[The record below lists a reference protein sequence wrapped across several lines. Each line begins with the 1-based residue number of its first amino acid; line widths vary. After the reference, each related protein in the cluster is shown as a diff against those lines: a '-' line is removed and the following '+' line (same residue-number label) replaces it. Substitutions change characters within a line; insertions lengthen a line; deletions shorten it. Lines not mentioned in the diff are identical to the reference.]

1 MRAPRVH
8 ARDDSADRRR
18 YAPRME
24 TDIVSAN
31 EAFYAAF
38 RDEDID
44 AMDRLWAQHA
54 PVACVHPGWP
64 PLIGRDQVMASWRA
78 IMSSG
83 APPIRCGVARVL
95 MLGDVAQV
103 VCEEHVGAD
112 RVIATNVFVREE
124 GRWAMVH
131 HHGSHLVARARAED
145 VVVEL
150 EDEEDDDDEAD
161 DGGDPPI
168 GPN

>member
-1 MRAPRVH
+1 M
-8 ARDDSADRRR
+8 DL
-18 YAPRME
+18 
-24 TDIVSAN
+24 DIIGAN

-38 RDEDID
+38 RDEDLA
-44 AMDRLWAQHA
+44 AMEHVWAQRA

-78 IMSSG
+78 IMTGG
-83 APPIRCGVARVL
+83 APAIRCTDARVL

-103 VCEEHVGAD
+103 VCEEHVGGE
-112 RVIATNVFVREE
+112 RVIATNVFVRED

-131 HHGSHLVARARAED
+131 HHGSHLVARSVPEPDDSDDDED
-145 VVVEL
+145 L
-150 EDEEDDDDEAD
+150 STDDDDSE
-161 DGGDPPI
+161 PPL

>member
-1 MRAPRVH
+1 MGGGAPGE
-8 ARDDSADRRR
+8 RR
-18 YAPRME
+18 YARAMSE
-24 TDIVSAN
+24 EMDIVTAN
-31 EAFYAAF
+31 ESFYEAF
-38 RDEDID
+38 RGEDLE
-44 AMDRLWAQHA
+44 AMDRLWAQRA

-78 IMSSG
+78 IMAGG

-103 VCEEHVGAD
+103 VCEEQIGDD
-112 RVIATNVFVREE
+112 RVVATNVFVRED

-131 HHGSHLVARARAED
+131 HHGSHLIARGAAID
-145 VVVEL
+145 
-150 EDEEDDDDEAD
+150 DDEDDDDGD
-161 DGGDPPI
+161 DEPPA

>member
-1 MRAPRVH
+1 
-8 ARDDSADRRR
+8 
-18 YAPRME
+18 ME
-24 TDIVSAN
+24 LDIVSAN

-38 RDEDID
+38 RAEDLD
-44 AMDRLWAQHA
+44 AMDRLWAQRA

-78 IMSSG
+78 ILTHG
-83 APPIRCGVARVL
+83 APPIRCGAARVL

-103 VCEEHVGAD
+103 VCEEHVGDD
-112 RVIATNVFVREE
+112 RVIATNVFVKED

-131 HHGSHLVARARAED
+131 HHGSHLVPRGAAASDDED
-145 VVVEL
+145 
-150 EDEEDDDDEAD
+150 EDDDTTDEDGDEDAID
-161 DGGDPPI
+161 DDLPLDRPRRDDDV